1 MRTLIAVLAAL
12 IAFTGAGSAFTGA
25 SSAFTGAGNA
35 FAQGKPEVAEV
46 DAWLVRDPQMSAQFA
61 VADQMGYFKEQGIK
75 LNTHWYINGPDLPS
89 MWGAGNIGL
98 ATATAT
104 MLVPIAA
111 SGQPIYNIAAQS
123 DIAGTQQIVL
133 GKHAQE
139 IVRSPKDLEKLKI
152 GMPKGA
158 SVTMAIQAM
167 AKDTGV
173 DFAKLQFV
181 NLAPPDAITA
191 LAKGDIDVMAAWAP
205 WVFNAVKQAG
215 GKVYFTG
222 NKSYIPGKEG
232 QVDWLLVHAGVVAS
246 GKMLKEN
253 PNTVKA
259 ILRALEKA
267 TATINTN
274 REAAVKIV
282 AREMKMD
289 EGLARD
295 IMALNVYSM
304 EMNDKVYR
312 GMGDFVDF
320 LYSLNRIPQKFAPET
335 VFYTKLLEEVDPK
348 LVKWK
353 SKTEV
358 K

>member
-1 MRTLIAVLAAL
+1 MRTLLAAL
-12 IAFTGAGSAFTGA
+12 LVLVAAAGAD
-25 SSAFTGAGNA
+25 NA
-35 FAQGKPEVAEV
+35 LAQAKPEVAEI

-61 VADQMGYFKEQGIK
+61 VADQLGYFKAEGLK
-75 LNTHWYINGPDLPS
+75 VTPRWYIAGTDLPS
-89 MWGAGNIGL
+89 MWGAGNIHLG
-98 ATATAT
+98 TATAT
-104 MLVPIAA
+104 MVVPIAA
-111 SGQPIYNIAAQS
+111 AGQTIYNIAPQS

-133 GKHAQE
+133 GKKAQE
-139 IVRSPKDLEKLKI
+139 MVRSPKDFEKLKI

-167 AKDTGV
+167 ARDTGV
-173 DFAKLQFV
+173 DFSKIQFV
-181 NLAPPDAITA
+181 NLSPPDAVTA
-191 LAKGDIDVMAAWAP
+191 LAKGDIDAMAAWAP

-222 NKSYIPGKEG
+222 NRSLIPGKEG
-232 QVDWLLVHAGVVAS
+232 QVDWLRVHAGVIAS

-253 PNTVKA
+253 PSTLKA
-259 ILRALEKA
+259 VLRALRKA
-267 TATINTN
+267 TDTLNTD
-274 REAAVKIV
+274 RETAVKIV

-304 EMNDKVYR
+304 EMNDKIHR
-312 GMGDFVDF
+312 GMVEFVDF
-320 LYSLNRIPQKFAPET
+320 LHSLDRIKQKFPAES
-335 VFYTKLLEEVDPK
+335 VFYTRLLEETYPS

-353 SKTEV
+353 AKTEV